1 MVMAT
6 CTMKGLMSQDAT
18 TNADREINP
27 ATPPHVMQCSEVWG
41 GNEPVERGV
50 VMQGLDAF
58 VFGVPHDGATAGGD
72 IHYVS
77 SCATGRI
84 TRVLLADVSGH
95 GIEVAEVAGRLR
107 SIMRRFVNYV
117 DQAKLAGVINQEFA
131 RLSSGG
137 HFATAVIAT
146 CWGPTGEV
154 EMTNA
159 GHPPPLLY
167 RAKKMEWSVVAA
179 GDRLDGTGPSD
190 LPLGILD
197 DTSYGRWKVRL
208 REGDL
213 LVMYTDALIEAK
225 KPDGD
230 LLGVAG
236 LVDVAQALS
245 DVRGEGLAKLLVDGV
260 IARTA
265 YSVLDDDA
273 TVLVLRP
280 NATVPRGSLR
290 QGVQTTRR
298 LLAEFVE
305 SLRPGA
311 EGFAWPQI
319 RLDNVL
325 GSFFD
330 RFNQR

>member
-1 MVMAT
+1 MF
-6 CTMKGLMSQDAT
+6 TMEDVVIQSSESRQDAV
-18 TNADREINP
+18 IQ
-27 ATPPHVMQCSEVWG
+27 PHVMQCSEVWG

-84 TRVLLADVSGH
+84 TRILLADVSGH

-107 SIMRRFVNYV
+107 TLMRRFVNYV
-117 DQAKLAGVINQEFA
+117 DQSRLTGLMNQEFA
-131 RLSSGG
+131 KLSAGG
-137 HFATAVIAT
+137 HFATAVVAT
-146 CWGPTGEV
+146 CWGPTGEM
-154 EMTNA
+154 EITNA

-167 RAKKMEWSVVAA
+167 RAKKKQWTVVAA
-179 GDRLDGTGPSD
+179 GDRLELTGPSD

-197 DTSYGRWKVRL
+197 DTAYGRGKIKL

-213 LVMYTDALIEAK
+213 LVLYTDALIEAK
-225 KPDGD
+225 TPDGN
-230 LLGVAG
+230 LLGVVG
-236 LVDVAQALS
+236 LVDVAEKLGALRAE
-245 DVRGEGLAKLLVDGV
+245 DMPRALVEGV
-260 IARTA
+260 IGRTA

-273 TVLVLRP
+273 TVMVLRA
-280 NATVPRGSLR
+280 NALTPRGSFR
-290 QGVQTTRR
+290 AGVATTRR
-298 LLAEFVE
+298 LLAEFVA

-311 EGFAWPQI
+311 EGFAWPQV

-330 RFNQR
+330 WFNTR

>member
-1 MVMAT
+1 MTNDAMSTTQSEMNAAT
-6 CTMKGLMSQDAT
+6 
-18 TNADREINP
+18 R
-27 ATPPHVMQCSEVWG
+27 PHVMQCSEVWG

-95 GIEVAEVAGRLR
+95 GIEVAEVASRLR

-117 DQAKLAGVINQEFA
+117 DQSRLAAQINQEFA
-131 RLSSGG
+131 KLSSGG

-146 CWGPTGEV
+146 CWGPTGEI
-154 EMTNA
+154 EITNA

-167 RAKKMEWSVVAA
+167 RAKKKEWTVVAA
-179 GDRLDGTGPSD
+179 GDRLEATGPSD

-197 DTSYGRWKVRL
+197 GTAYGRGKVRL

-225 KPDGD
+225 TADGN
-230 LLGVAG
+230 LLGVVG
-236 LVDVAQALS
+236 LVDVAQGLD
-245 DVRGEGLAKLLVDGV
+245 DVSAEGLSRRLVDGV

-273 TVLVLRP
+273 TVMVLRS
-280 NATVPRGSLR
+280 NALVPRGSLR
-290 QGVQTTRR
+290 QGIETTRR
-298 LLAEFVE
+298 LLKEFVD
-305 SLRPGA
+305 SLKPGA
-311 EGFAWPQI
+311 EGFAWPQVRI
-319 RLDNVL
+319 DNVL

-330 RFNQR
+330 GLNRR